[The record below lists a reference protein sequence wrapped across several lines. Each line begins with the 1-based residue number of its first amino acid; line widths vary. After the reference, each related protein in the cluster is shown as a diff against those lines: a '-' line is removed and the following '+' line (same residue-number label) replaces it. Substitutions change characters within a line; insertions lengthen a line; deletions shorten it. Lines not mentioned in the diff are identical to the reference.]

1 MPTRIAILGGFL
13 GAGKTTLITRL
24 AKTFTE
30 NGKSVA
36 IITNDQGDVLVD
48 TQFAKEMGIDTAEVL
63 RGCFCCK
70 FPDFIEG
77 ARKLVSS
84 KRPDI
89 IMAEP
94 VGSCTDLLA
103 TVVAPLKLRFP
114 NEFDVAPL
122 TILLDSTRISEGVEE
137 EGSLGAFLRKHQV
150 QEAEVIVLTKT
161 DLLSQEDKESLVGV
175 VRDMNPGAR
184 VIPYSSVSKEG
195 LAEIASLVLSHERS
209 VKKPVD
215 VDYELY
221 AQAEA
226 ELGWYN
232 GTYTFELPSEL
243 DSYDLCSRILGS
255 IAKSYHPGEIAHV
268 KLLFSSPVNAL
279 KMSLV
284 LGGLG
289 VDGVRGSR
297 KVKGKCT
304 LNMNARVVSTPDK
317 LANVVRE
324 SVIESLGKK
333 GAVSIHHI
341 DDCFSPGR
349 PNPTYRYKDG
359 SEG

>member
-13 GAGKTTLITRL
+13 GAGKTTLLTKL
-24 AKTFTE
+24 AKTFTDK
-30 NGKSVA
+30 GKTVA
-36 IITNDQGDVLVD
+36 LITNDQGDVLVD
-48 TQFAKEMGIDTAEVL
+48 TQYAKELGIETTEVL
-63 RGCFCCK
+63 KGCFCCK
-70 FPDFIEG
+70 FPDFIDG
-77 ARKLVSS
+77 ARKLVDA

-114 NEFDVAPL
+114 SEFDVAPL
-122 TILLDSTRISEGVEE
+122 TVLLDSTRISEGVEE

-161 DLLSQEDKESLVGV
+161 DLISKDDKEALVGV

-184 VIPYSSVSKEG
+184 VVPYSAVSGEG
-195 LAEIASLVLSHERS
+195 LAEIASLVLSHEKS
-209 VKKPVD
+209 VKRPVD

-243 DSYDLCSRILGS
+243 DSYDLCSS
-255 IAKSYHPGEIAHV
+255 IMKTIAQSYQPGEVAHV
-268 KLLFSSPVNAL
+268 KLLFSSPSNAL

-297 KVKGKCT
+297 RVKGKCT
-304 LNMNARVVSTPDK
+304 LNMNARVVSTPEV
-317 LANVVRE
+317 LAKVVRE
-324 SVIESLGKK
+324 AVIGTLKEK
-333 GAVSIHHI
+333 GATSIHHK
-341 DDCFSPGR
+341 DDCFAPGR
-349 PNPTYRYKDG
+349 PNPTYRYKNG
-359 SEG
+359 V

>member
-13 GAGKTTLITRL
+13 GAGKTTLLTRL

-30 NGKSVA
+30 KGKTVA

-48 TQFAKEMGIDTAEVL
+48 TQYAKELGIETAEVL
-63 RGCFCCK
+63 KGCFCCK
-70 FPDFIEG
+70 FPDFIDG
-77 ARKLVSS
+77 ARKLVDA

-114 NEFDVAPL
+114 SEFDVAPL
-122 TILLDSTRISEGVEE
+122 TILLDCTRIAEEVEN

-161 DLLSQEDKESLVGV
+161 DLIGHEDKEALVGV

-184 VIPYSSVSKEG
+184 VIPYSAVTKEG
-195 LAEIASLVLSHERS
+195 VAEIASLMLSHERS

-232 GTYTFELPSEL
+232 GTYAFELPNER
-243 DSYDLCSRILGS
+243 DSYDLCSSIMGS
-255 IAKSYHPGEIAHV
+255 IAKSYQPGEIAHV
-268 KLLFSSPVNAL
+268 KLLFSSSSTAL

-297 KVKGKCT
+297 RVKGKCT
-304 LNMNARVVSTPDK
+304 LNMNARVISTPEK
-317 LANVVRE
+317 LAKVVRE
-324 SVIESLGKK
+324 SVIGTLKEK
-333 GAVSIHHI
+333 GATSIHHT
-341 DDCFSPGR
+341 DDSFSPGR

-359 SEG
+359 V